1 LELHSLAIK
10 KHSILGMPPV
20 GNGHAPDFNG
30 NTRKEKTSNYLGNTR
45 DNHFLRHHQ
54 HCCIPVCFTNTQHS
68 PNVVDRFADEE
79 GRCRL
84 DFPFNGTQKS
94 FGGKRSPQSPG
105 NLVKKNEEDIGVP
118 TLAGQASRCGQGVV
132 GVQRDKRAK

>member
-1 LELHSLAIK
+1 
-10 KHSILGMPPV
+10 MPPV

-118 TLAGQASRCGQGVV
+118 TLAPLDKPAGAVKEWWASSVINEQNDPVHSCTCQ
-132 GVQRDKRAK
+132 